1 LSNLKNKRF
10 PLKFNFSG
18 KFAPKRDFQAT
29 LEQEGIV
36 STLGFLSAT
45 RKTPLDAT
53 TGQVK
58 GKYDEPPLWIFP
70 VAEKVNTEYQ
80 INILRED
87 LESFHMLDDKT
98 VTYRRKL
105 AIRVL
110 EPYELTESD
119 APGFLHLISITN
131 VSLPHLLYRVHSV
144 CWPRIRGFTSHL
156 PLMEDPLFTVPASMM
171 IRDEASD
178 RSPLKDKTGVAK
190 NSSAAKRPKT
200 NEK

>member
-1 LSNLKNKRF
+1 MRF
-10 PLKFNFSG
+10 SLKFIFSG
-18 KFAPKRDFQAT
+18 KFAPKRDVQVA
-29 LEQEGIV
+29 LEQEGIT

-45 RKTPLDAT
+45 RKTPVDAT
-53 TGQVK
+53 TGLVK

-70 VAEKVNTEYQ
+70 VAEKINTEHQ

-110 EPYELTESD
+110 EPYELLESD
-119 APGFLHLISITN
+119 APGFLHIISITN
-131 VSLPHLLYRVHSV
+131 VTLPHLLYRVNSV
-144 CWPRIRGFTSHL
+144 CWPTIRGFTAHL
-156 PLMEDPLFTVPASMM
+156 PLITDPLFTAPPT
-171 IRDEASD
+171 IITQDQGGDEPSE
-178 RSPLKDKTGVAK
+178 RGPHKDKTGPVK

>member
-1 LSNLKNKRF
+1 ME
-10 PLKFNFSG
+10 FSG
-18 KFAPKRDFQAT
+18 KFAPKRDIQFA
-29 LEQEGIV
+29 LEQEGIT

-45 RKTPLDAT
+45 RKTPVDAT
-53 TGQVK
+53 TGQLK

-105 AIRVL
+105 AIRFL
-110 EPYELTESD
+110 EPYELTVSD
-119 APGFLHLISITN
+119 APGFMHIISITN
-131 VSLPHLLYRVHSV
+131 VTLPHLLYRVHSV
-144 CWPRIRGFTSHL
+144 TWPLIRGFSEHL
-156 PLMEDPLFTVPASMM
+156 PQIPDADTAPPTMLIQDHNGDDDSE
-171 IRDEASD
+171 
-178 RSPLKDKTGVAK
+178 RSQPKAK
-190 NSSAAKRPKT
+190 NGLAKQSSPAKRVKP